1 MIPRYS
7 QTPPQP
13 QQDRTVTVMPASPD
27 FVRALALAMFFVL
40 AGCATKTAQPTPER
54 RAQAVI
60 ADPIRTDQDRRM
72 DASRNPADFLP
83 FTGVEPG
90 MVVLDVSAG
99 AGYTSQLLALS
110 VGPTGKVFAQRPAPG
125 DALTRRLAEH
135 PQANLVA
142 VYRPFEDPVPPDA
155 PGLDLVTLVNNY
167 HDIVYQPIDRAK
179 MNQRL
184 HAALKPG
191 GRFVIVDH
199 SAKAGTGISVARTL
213 HRIDRDVVVAEVTRA
228 GFVLEAEGQFL
239 RNPSDTREVPS
250 GDGRINTD
258 KFVLRFVKPR

>member
-1 MIPRYS
+1 MTAAR
-7 QTPPQP
+7 
-13 QQDRTVTVMPASPD
+13 ASPEA
-27 FVRALALAMFFVL
+27 FRGFALAMFL
-40 AGCATKTAQPTPER
+40 ALTGCATKPVQPTPEQ

-60 ADPIRTDQDRRM
+60 ASPIRTEQDRRM
-72 DASRNPADFLP
+72 DASRNPAEFLP

-110 VGPTGKVFAQRPAPG
+110 VGPDGKLLAQRPAPG
-125 DALTRRLAEH
+125 DALTRRLADH
-135 PQANLVA
+135 PQANFVA

-155 PGLDLVTLVNNY
+155 PKLDLVTLVNNY
-167 HDIVYQPIDRAK
+167 HDIAYLPVDRAK
-179 MNQRL
+179 MNQRIF
-184 HAALKPG
+184 AALKPG

-199 SAKAGTGISVARTL
+199 SARPGAGISVARTL
-213 HRIDRDVVVAEVTRA
+213 HRIDRDVVVAEVTQA

-239 RNPSDTREVPS
+239 RNPSDTREISS

-258 KFVLRFVKPR
+258 KFALRFVKPG

>member
-1 MIPRYS
+1 VKVS
-7 QTPPQP
+7 L
-13 QQDRTVTVMPASPD
+13 AFPD
-27 FVRALALAMFFVL
+27 AVRGLALAMSFVV
-40 AGCATKTAQPTPER
+40 AGCATKPVHPTPEQ

-60 ADPIRTDQDRRM
+60 ASPIRTDQDRRM
-72 DASRNPADFLP
+72 DASRNPAEFLP
-83 FTGVEPG
+83 FTGVAPG

-110 VGPTGKVFAQRPAPG
+110 VGSNGKLFAQRPAPG
-125 DALTRRLAEH
+125 DALTRRLADH
-135 PQANLVA
+135 PQPNFVP
-142 VYRPFEDPVPPDA
+142 VYRPLEDPVPPDA
-155 PGLDLVTLVNNY
+155 PKLDLVTLVNNY

-179 MNQRL
+179 MNQRVY
-184 HAALKPG
+184 AALKPG

-213 HRIDRDVVVAEVTRA
+213 HRIDRDVVVADVTQA
-228 GFVLEAEGQFL
+228 GFVLDAEGHFL

-258 KFVLRFVKPR
+258 KFVLRFVKPG

>member
-1 MIPRYS
+1 V
-7 QTPPQP
+7 
-13 QQDRTVTVMPASPD
+13 TVTLVSPD
-27 FVRALALAMFFVL
+27 LVRGLALALFFAL
-40 AGCATKTAQPTPER
+40 AGCATKPAQPTPEQ

-60 ADPIRTDQDRRM
+60 ASPIRTDQDRRM
-72 DASRNPADFLP
+72 DTSRNPAEFLP

-110 VGPTGKVFAQRPAPG
+110 VGSEGKLLAQRPAPG
-125 DALTRRLAEH
+125 DALTKRLADH
-135 PQANLVA
+135 PQANFVP

-155 PGLDLVTLVNNY
+155 PELDLVTLVNNY

-179 MNQRL
+179 MNQRVY
-184 HAALKPG
+184 AALKPG

-199 SAKAGTGISVARTL
+199 SAKAGAGISVARTL
-213 HRIDRDVVVAEVTRA
+213 HRIDRDVVVAEVGQA

-239 RNPSDTREVPS
+239 RNPSDTRDISS

-258 KFVLRFVKPR
+258 KFALRFVKPR